1 MLASSQSRLSSSWD
15 STHHGFQ
22 TETGSGLGSLE
33 TGDNRHPPHSLTTRD
48 SLVPGPCP
56 VCYLPLPL
64 LPSRE
69 LEIMSNMESI
79 LSVGQ
84 GATRALGAGR
94 GRRLGAGDTP
104 RGLTFWAR
112 TWDEGAVARMGR
124 LQRPGVGFFFF
135 FLSSSLQRLLP
146 PPLPLAPMPPP
157 PPLLPLPPSSNVGRV
172 RGACGQKEIIEP
184 VPPLVEDFCHL
195 PYQ

>member
-124 LQRPGVGFFFF
+124 LQRPGVGFFFSF
-135 FLSSSLQRLLP
+135 SP
-146 PPLPLAPMPPP
+146 PRCSGCCRRHCRWRRCRRRRRCCHCRHPRMWGG
-157 PPLLPLPPSSNVGRV
+157 S
-172 RGACGQKEIIEP
+172 EEP
-184 VPPLVEDFCHL
+184 VDRRR
-195 PYQ
+195 